1 VVYPYLYISMKKA
14 PDKPLRWV
22 GSAKKDFCQFPAGV
36 QDDFGYA
43 LYLVQ
48 SGVNVVPGAKPLGKG
63 TLKGLGIIE
72 LCDDHDGDTFRTV
85 YTARLGKAV
94 YVLDAFKKKS
104 KHGIATPKHE
114 TDLIRQRYEAAARD
128 ARERGEI

>member
-1 VVYPYLYISMKKA
+1 MKTKLER
-14 PDKPLRWV
+14 PVRWV
-22 GSAKKDFCQFPAGV
+22 GSAKKDFCEFPPGV

-43 LYLVQ
+43 LHLAQ
-48 SGVNVVPGAKPLGKG
+48 WGADVVPGAKPLGKG
-63 TLKGLGIIE
+63 VLKGLGIIE
-72 LCDDHDGDTFRTV
+72 LVDDHDGDTFRTV
-85 YTARLGKAV
+85 YTARLGRAV

-128 ARERGEI
+128 ARDRGEL

>member
-1 VVYPYLYISMKKA
+1 MA
-14 PDKPLRWV
+14 TTPDKPLRWV
-22 GSAKKDFCQFPAGV
+22 GSAKKDFCRFPAPV

-48 SGVNVVPGAKPLGKG
+48 SGVQVVPGAKPLGKG
-63 TLKGLGIIE
+63 TLKGLGIVE
-72 LCDDHDGDTFRTV
+72 LCDDHDGDTYRTV
-85 YTARLGKAV
+85 YTARLGRAV

-104 KHGIATPKHE
+104 THGIATPRHE
-114 TDLIRQRYEAAARD
+114 TDLIRQRYEAAVRD

>member
-1 VVYPYLYISMKKA
+1 MAKT

-22 GSAKKDFCQFPAGV
+22 GSARKDFREFPGPV

-48 SGVNVVPGAKPLGKG
+48 SGVRVVPGAKPLGKG

-72 LCDDHDGDTFRTV
+72 LCDDHDGDTYRTV
-85 YTARLGKAV
+85 YTARLGRAV

-104 KHGIATPKHE
+104 THGIATPRH
-114 TDLIRQRYEAAARD
+114 DIDRIRQRHEAALRD

>member
-1 VVYPYLYISMKKA
+1 MRTTPERV
-14 PDKPLRWV
+14 LRWV
-22 GSAKKDFCQFPAGV
+22 GSAKKDYCAFPPEV

-43 LYLVQ
+43 LHLVQ
-48 SGVNVVPGAKPLGKG
+48 SGVHVVPGAKPLGKG

-85 YTARLGKAV
+85 YTARLGRAV

-104 KHGIATPKHE
+104 KHGIATPRHE
-114 TDLIRQRYEAAARD
+114 TDLIRQRYEAAVCD

>member
-1 VVYPYLYISMKKA
+1 MTKT

-22 GSAKKDFCQFPAGV
+22 GNARKEFCQFPGPV

-48 SGVNVVPGAKPLGKG
+48 SGVQVVPGARPLGKG
-63 TLKGLGIIE
+63 ALKGLGIIE
-72 LCDDHDGDTFRTV
+72 LCDDHDRDTYRTV
-85 YTARLGKAV
+85 YTARLGRAV

-114 TDLIRQRYEAAARD
+114 TDLIRQRYEAAVRD